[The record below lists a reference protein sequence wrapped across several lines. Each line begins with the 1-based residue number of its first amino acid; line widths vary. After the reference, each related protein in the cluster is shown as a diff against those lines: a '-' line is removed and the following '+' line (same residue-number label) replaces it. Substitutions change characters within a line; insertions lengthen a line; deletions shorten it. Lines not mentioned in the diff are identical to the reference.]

1 MPDPTDP
8 TALGGARYRSV
19 VHPATPLVVVGAI
32 VAVVGVVAGLLV
44 ASLGGW
50 SLALGLLVILGLGG
64 LGWLIARGPVKVSV
78 SSQAVVVTYP
88 LAPRRIHMADIT
100 DVGAGDHVNGFGY
113 GWGVRWEGKGKWAY
127 RVGGPMAT
135 VVHRGGRL
143 GLSVQD
149 PHEFVEAVVA
159 ARSDIA

>member
-1 MPDPTDP
+1 
-8 TALGGARYRSV
+8 
-19 VHPATPLVVVGAI
+19 VGASI
-32 VAVVGVVAGLLV
+32 ALVGVVGGLLV

-50 SLALGLLVILGLGG
+50 AIALGLVFVLALVG
-64 LGWLIARGPVKVSV
+64 LGWLIARGPVTVTV
-78 SSQAVVVTYP
+78 TDRAVNVRYP
-88 LAPRRIHMADIT
+88 LAPRTIQMANVT

-135 VVHRGGRL
+135 LVHSKGRL
-143 GLSVQD
+143 GVSVQD

-159 ARSDIA
+159 ARQDIA